1 MTKVVK
7 LYDLS
12 FAPNPKRLR
21 LYCIERDILKEFD
34 LEDVLAK
41 KGQKGLLSDEFVD
54 KYPRG
59 CVPAMELEDG
69 TIIGDGAVCMR
80 YLEKVYTE
88 TPSLYGRNPKEAAI
102 VDLWESY
109 AYEDGML
116 SVVESFRNSKNSPIS
131 HAMPGIPSITK
142 VPALEKRG
150 NARLQIFL
158 DSFEKQIYAKTYI
171 CGEYFSAA
179 DITAFAAIEFAS
191 EVIPNFKIKGEH
203 TKNWFQNMKK
213 RPCVLKDAELLKL
226 ESKIEALV

>member
-1 MTKVVK
+1 MEHQQTSKTYVTERRNMTKVVK

-88 TPSLYGRNPKEAAI
+88 TPSLYGRNPKEPP
-102 VDLWESY
+102 V
-109 AYEDGML
+109 
-116 SVVESFRNSKNSPIS
+116 
-131 HAMPGIPSITK
+131 
-142 VPALEKRG
+142 
-150 NARLQIFL
+150 
-158 DSFEKQIYAKTYI
+158 
-171 CGEYFSAA
+171 SA
-179 DITAFAAIEFAS
+179 S
-191 EVIPNFKIKGEH
+191 
-203 TKNWFQNMKK
+203 
-213 RPCVLKDAELLKL
+213 
-226 ESKIEALV
+226 